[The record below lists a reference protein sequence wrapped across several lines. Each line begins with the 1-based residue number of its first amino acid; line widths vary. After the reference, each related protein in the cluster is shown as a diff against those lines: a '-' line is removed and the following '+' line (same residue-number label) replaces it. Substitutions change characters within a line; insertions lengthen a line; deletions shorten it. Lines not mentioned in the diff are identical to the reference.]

1 MHPPLIIQKRNP
13 KMIEYI
19 RGELVELTPA
29 SAVLETTGGVAYEM
43 GISLYTFTALQGKEK
58 QTEMV
63 KLYCYEQIRE
73 DAWTLWGFGT
83 KQERELFLLL
93 ITVSGIGPGMARMA
107 LSAFSP
113 AELCNII
120 LNGEDKMLKQVK
132 GIGPKAAQRIIVD
145 LKDKVAT
152 LGIDAQA
159 ASSQDGN
166 TSAVVNNEVKEEAVA
181 ALTMLGFSPAPVQKV
196 VVKLLTDEPDAKVET
211 VIRKALKML

>member
-1 MHPPLIIQKRNP
+1 
-13 KMIEYI
+13 MIEYI
-19 RGELVELTPA
+19 RGELVELTPTDA
-29 SAVLETTGGVAYEM
+29 TLETTGGVAYSL
-43 GISLYTFTALQGKEK
+43 GISLHTFSSLQGKEK
-58 QTEMV
+58 NTEMV
-63 KLYCYEQIRE
+63 KLYVYEQIRE

-152 LGIDAQA
+152 LGIDTQTASVNATAQ
-159 ASSQDGN
+159 
-166 TSAVVNNEVKEEAVA
+166 TVVVNNEVKDEAVA
-181 ALTMLGFSPAPVQKV
+181 ALTMLGFSPAPTHKV
-196 VVKLLTDEPDAKVET
+196 VVKILTEQPDAKVEQ
-211 VIRKALKML
+211 VIKLALKML

>member
-1 MHPPLIIQKRNP
+1 
-13 KMIEYI
+13 MIEYI
-19 RGELVELTPA
+19 RGELVELTPTDA
-29 SAVLETTGGVAYEM
+29 TLETTGGVAYSL
-43 GISLYTFTALQGKEK
+43 GISLHTFSSLQGKEK
-58 QTEMV
+58 NTEMV
-63 KLYCYEQIRE
+63 KLYVYEQIRE

-152 LGIDAQA
+152 LGIDTQTAAANATAQ
-159 ASSQDGN
+159 
-166 TSAVVNNEVKEEAVA
+166 TVVVNNEVKDEAVA
-181 ALTMLGFSPAPVQKV
+181 ALTMLGFSPAPTHKV
-196 VVKLLTDEPDAKVET
+196 VVKILTEQPDAKVEQ
-211 VIRKALKML
+211 VIKLALKML

>member
-1 MHPPLIIQKRNP
+1 
-13 KMIEYI
+13 MIEYI
-19 RGELVELTPA
+19 RGELVELTPT
-29 SAVLETTGGVAYEM
+29 SATLETTGGVAYEL

-58 QTEMV
+58 NTEMV

-120 LNGEDKMLKQVK
+120 LNGNDKMLKQVK

-145 LKDKVAT
+145 LKDKVVT
-152 LGIDAQA
+152 LGIDAQNVT
-159 ASSQDGN
+159 SDGGD
-166 TSAVVNNEVKEEAVA
+166 VVEVNNEVKDEAIA
-181 ALTMLGFSPAPVQKV
+181 ALTMLGFSPAPTQKV
-196 VVKLLTDEPDAKVET
+196 VVKILTDEPDAKVET

>member
-1 MHPPLIIQKRNP
+1 
-13 KMIEYI
+13 MIEYI

-196 VVKLLTDEPDAKVET
+196 VVKLLTDEADAKVET

>member
-1 MHPPLIIQKRNP
+1 
-13 KMIEYI
+13 MIEYI
-19 RGELVELTPA
+19 RGELVELTPT
-29 SAVLETTGGVAYEM
+29 SATLETTGGVAYEL

-58 QTEMV
+58 NTEIV

-120 LNGEDKMLKQVK
+120 LNGNDKMLKQVK

-145 LKDKVAT
+145 LKDKVVT
-152 LGIDAQA
+152 LGIDAQNVT
-159 ASSQDGN
+159 SDGGD
-166 TSAVVNNEVKEEAVA
+166 VVEVNNEVKDEAIA
-181 ALTMLGFSPAPVQKV
+181 ALTMLGFSPAPTQKV
-196 VVKLLTDEPDAKVET
+196 VVKILTDEPDAKVET

>member
-1 MHPPLIIQKRNP
+1 
-13 KMIEYI
+13 MIEYI

-29 SAVLETTGGVAYEM
+29 TAVLETTGGVAYEM

-73 DAWTLWGFGT
+73 DAWTLWGFGN

-159 ASSQDGN
+159 AASGQDAS
-166 TSAVVNNEVKEEAVA
+166 TAVNNEVKDEAVA

-196 VVKLLTDEPDAKVET
+196 VVKLLTEEPDAKVET

>member
-1 MHPPLIIQKRNP
+1 MT
-13 KMIEYI
+13 EYI
-19 RGELVELTPA
+19 RGELVELTPTDA
-29 SAVLETTGGVAYEM
+29 TLETTGGVAYSL
-43 GISLYTFTALQGKEK
+43 GISLHTFSSLQGKEK
-58 QTEMV
+58 NTEMV
-63 KLYCYEQIRE
+63 KLYVYEQIRE

-152 LGIDAQA
+152 LGIDTQTASANATAQ
-159 ASSQDGN
+159 
-166 TSAVVNNEVKEEAVA
+166 TVVVNNEVKDEAVA
-181 ALTMLGFSPAPVQKV
+181 ALTMLGFSPAPTHKV
-196 VVKLLTDEPDAKVET
+196 VVKILTEQPDAKVEQ
-211 VIRKALKML
+211 VIKLALKML

>member
-1 MHPPLIIQKRNP
+1 
-13 KMIEYI
+13 MIEYI
-19 RGELVELTPA
+19 RGELVELTPT
-29 SAVLETTGGVAYEM
+29 SATLETTGGVAYEL

-58 QTEMV
+58 QTEMI
-63 KLYCYEQIRE
+63 KLFCYEQIRE

-83 KQERELFLLL
+83 KQERELFMLL

-120 LNGEDKMLKQVK
+120 VNGNDKMLKQVK

-145 LKDKVAT
+145 LKDKVVT

-159 ASSQDGN
+159 TAIASDG
-166 TSAVVNNEVKEEAVA
+166 TTVNIDNEVKDEAVA
-181 ALTMLGFSPAPVQKV
+181 ALTMLGFSPAPTQKV
-196 VVKLLTDEPDAKVET
+196 VVKILTEEPDAKVET

>member
-1 MHPPLIIQKRNP
+1 
-13 KMIEYI
+13 MIEYI
-19 RGELVELTPA
+19 RGELVELTPT
-29 SAVLETTGGVAYEM
+29 SATLETTGGVAYEL

-58 QTEMV
+58 NTEMV

-83 KQERELFLLL
+83 KQEREIFLLL

-120 LNGEDKMLKQVK
+120 LNGNDKMLKQVK

-145 LKDKVAT
+145 LKDKVVT
-152 LGIDAQA
+152 LGIDAQNVT
-159 ASSQDGN
+159 SDGGD
-166 TSAVVNNEVKEEAVA
+166 VVEVNNEVKDEAIA
-181 ALTMLGFSPAPVQKV
+181 ALTMLGFSPAPTQKV
-196 VVKLLTDEPDAKVET
+196 VVKILTDEPDAKVET